1 MSDFETEIMDR
12 AAEEKIYEG
21 LSSWAVCK
29 GDEIAPT
36 EQGND
41 YGLTVVVF
49 LVKVVDG
56 FYWWYALEK
65 ESEEPDEPCDEDYMK
80 EIST

>member
-21 LSSWAVCK
+21 LSALAVYK
-29 GDEIAPT
+29 GDEIAST
-36 EQGND
+36 EKGND

-49 LVKVVDG
+49 LVRIVDG
-56 FYWWYALEK
+56 FYWWYAIEK
-65 ESEEPDEPCDEDYMK
+65 ESEEPDEPCDEEFMK